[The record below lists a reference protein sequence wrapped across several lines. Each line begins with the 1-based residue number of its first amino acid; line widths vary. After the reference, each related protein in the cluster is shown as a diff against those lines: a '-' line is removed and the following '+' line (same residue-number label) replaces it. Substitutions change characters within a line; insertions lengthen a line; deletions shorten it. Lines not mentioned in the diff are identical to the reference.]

1 MKRWVVLGAGLLLF
15 CASFLIREL
24 ACSPAQTHEPVVR
37 DRKPSSERARPIERA
52 PMQEPP
58 YEPKAMPAPDTAEPA
73 PRAVAPPM
81 PATGHFAAM
90 QRVFD
95 SESRDSEWAPAQE
108 ARLPQLMTDAGFAS
122 DAFDR
127 DDLSCRRTLC
137 RLRLRVTEQSE
148 DDMLALMKLASA
160 VQTRGGLSLAYGDA
174 EVVGDKIQVVVL
186 IPSEATSLE

>member
-1 MKRWVVLGAGLLLF
+1 MKRWVVLGAGMLF

-24 ACSPAQTHEPVVR
+24 ACSPSPTDEPVVR
-37 DRKPSSERARPIERA
+37 DRQPDAEQARPLEHA
-52 PMQEPP
+52 PAQARDEPS
-58 YEPKAMPAPDTAEPA
+58 AMPAPDTADVA
-73 PRAVAPPM
+73 PRPAAPPM

-90 QRVFD
+90 KRAFD
-95 SESRDSEWAPAQE
+95 SESRDSQWAPAQE

-127 DDLSCRRTLC
+127 DLSCRRTLC

-174 EVVGDKIQVVVL
+174 EVVGDKVQVVVL